1 MAKANGDSFFDIQK
15 LMSEWRLP
23 GFDLDAVAEYQRKN
37 MEALT
42 RANQMALEVTQ
53 TWMRH
58 SIELAQETMTDMQA
72 MMGEMTKPATSMED
86 RLARQAEYSK
96 KTIEKGLDSIRDM
109 TELVVKT
116 NAETFGVLSKRV
128 TEGLEEVRDLTPK
141 AA

>member
-1 MAKANGDSFFDIQK
+1 MAKANSDSFFDIQK
-15 LMSEWRLP
+15 LMSEWRVP

-37 MEALT
+37 IEALT

-58 SIELAQETMTDMQA
+58 SIELAQETMTDMQT
-72 MMGEMTKPATSMED
+72 MMGELTKPTTSMED
-86 RLARQAEYSK
+86 RLTRQAEYSK
-96 KTIEKGLDSIRDM
+96 KTIEKGLDSIRNM